1 MQATHRTEARS
12 ELSVLQ
18 GNKWVTQN
26 ESYYEKEADLG
37 KMMDLEEISLMGKLE
52 HFCPYFY

>member
-1 MQATHRTEARS
+1 M
-12 ELSVLQ
+12 
-18 GNKWVTQN
+18 TQN